1 MEGRGDSG
9 SLCEEGYE
17 KGGFLSAKETR
28 IYWAAE
34 AGGAVYLLL
43 SLPRAYWLFLQ
54 VLIAPFIKRAI
65 PPSKLG
71 GIQR

>member
-9 SLCEEGYE
+9 SLCEEGCE

-34 AGGAVYLLL
+34 AERGSI
-43 SLPRAYWLFLQ
+43 SLALFAQ
-54 VLIAPFIKRAI
+54 
-65 PPSKLG
+65 
-71 GIQR
+71 GILAFPTGFDCTLH

>member
-1 MEGRGDSG
+1 MTPVPCVKRGVRREAF
-9 SLCEEGYE
+9 SLLKRPEFTGLL
-17 KGGFLSAKETR
+17 KQR
-28 IYWAAE
+28 
-34 AGGAVYLLL
+34 GAVYLLL